1 MNLLF
6 NIILLFIIK
15 NSLLFFFFLRAEK
28 LITLVVNFVVP
39 LDLLYMNKF
48 YGTKHR

>member
-15 NSLLFFFFLRAEK
+15 NSLFFFFLRTEK
-28 LITLVVNFVVP
+28 FITLVVNFVVP

>member
-15 NSLLFFFFLRAEK
+15 NSLFFFFLRAEK
-28 LITLVVNFVVP
+28 FITLVVNFVVP